1 MSVIGS
7 NPPGAARGPVA
18 AVLPGAVAAEPGTT
32 VEQADPIE
40 IGAIETGTIERP
52 DPWYRVIWSSKK
64 ARVGIVIV
72 AVYVLVAVF
81 APLIA
86 PYAPTNN
93 TFEPLSAPS
102 SAHWLGTNA
111 GGQDVFSQVIYGSRV
126 SLLVGL
132 FGGLIATTIA
142 LVIGLISGYAEG
154 TLVDDVLSFLT
165 NVALVIPVLPL
176 IITFVAYSQVRGI
189 GLIVA
194 VIAVTSWA
202 GAART
207 KRAQI
212 ITLRNRDFVTAA
224 KFAGE
229 GPLRI
234 VFAEIMPNMTSLIAA
249 AFVGA
254 ATAAMGAEAGL
265 AVLGLGSTDSVSWGT
280 ILYQADAAGAVSQG
294 LFAWVF
300 VPGLVLAILIT
311 AMSFINFGV
320 DLLSNPHLRED

>member
-1 MSVIGS
+1 MSIVNSDFMAEGS
-7 NPPGAARGPVA
+7 AEALGATQATGAREGVGP
-18 AVLPGAVAAEPGTT
+18 
-32 VEQADPIE
+32 D
-40 IGAIETGTIERP
+40 AIEESLDAERP
-52 DPWYRVIWSSKK
+52 ESWYRVIWSSKK
-64 ARVGIVIV
+64 ARVGIVIL
-72 AVYVLVAVF
+72 AAYILVAIF
-81 APLIA
+81 AALIA
-86 PYAPTNN
+86 PYPPTQN
-93 TFEPLSAPS
+93 TFEPLTGPSAG
-102 SAHWLGTNA
+102 HWLGTNA
-111 GGQDVFSQVIYGSRV
+111 GGQDVFSQVIYGARV

-132 FGGLIATTIA
+132 FGGLLATLIA
-142 LVIGLISGYAEG
+142 LVIGLVSGYAEG
-154 TLVDDVLSFLT
+154 TIVDDVLSFLT

-189 GLIVA
+189 TLIVG
-194 VIAVTSWA
+194 VIALTSWA

-249 AFVGA
+249 AFVGS
-254 ATAAMGAEAGL
+254 ATAAIGAEAGL
-265 AVLGLGSTDSVSWGT
+265 AVLGLGSSDSVSWGT

-300 VPGLVLAILIT
+300 VPGLVLAVLIT